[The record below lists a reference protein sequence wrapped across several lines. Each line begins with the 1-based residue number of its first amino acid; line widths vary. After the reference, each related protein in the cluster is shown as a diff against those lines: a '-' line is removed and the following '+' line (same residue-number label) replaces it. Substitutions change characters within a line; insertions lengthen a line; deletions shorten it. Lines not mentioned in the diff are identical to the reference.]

1 MKWLIK
7 IFKGPIKRLILKNI
21 ASEEVQKQIVDYAN
35 ESVDIPKL
43 TEQEEEELLH
53 AILDATVVAATKA
66 IDRI

>member
-21 ASEEVQKQIVDYAN
+21 ASEEVQRQIVEYAN
-35 ESVDIPKL
+35 TNIDIPKL
-43 TEQEEEELLH
+43 TEDEEEQLLH
-53 AILDATVVAATKA
+53 GILDAAIVAATKA